1 MDEEE
6 PAGRLRREPTEIV
19 RRFLRPAP
27 AEITVSP
34 SVVSPR
40 QSIDVKVVTP
50 KPIGNVTSARI
61 ELGYDNFYRYR
72 WAGRPDAAA
81 TATTDAMW
89 LTEDVGTTYGTDRNT
104 KDWVSV
110 NTVELPTATF
120 EFTDGSATFRIPSWA
135 PPSSSQIASWSCRLV
150 VQRRGLDFDEQ
161 AEFTVVTGIDDAPGD
176 IGAPEQVTG
185 SVASRLDIEL
195 SRLVFRAGETVEGDV
210 LITPSRDLPDGDVR
224 VKWQGQRDSH
234 PLTRTPGFDETI
246 NGRTVQLEKRL
257 TLREGVPM
265 RLPFQLE
272 LPPDAAPTASA
283 VHSSMRWFVSATMF
297 YAGFA
302 SPGTESVRRPIAVVN
317 AAKAG

>member
-1 MDEEE
+1 M
-6 PAGRLRREPTEIV
+6 

-40 QSIDVKVVTP
+40 QSIDVKVVAP

-72 WAGRPDAAA
+72 WAGRADAAA

-89 LTEDVGTTYGTDRNT
+89 LTQDVGTTYGTDRNT

-110 NTVELPTATF
+110 DTIELPTATS

-135 PPSSSQIASWSCRLV
+135 PASSSQIAGWSCRLV
-150 VQRRGLDFDEQ
+150 VQRRGLDVDEQ
-161 AEFTVVTGIDDAPGD
+161 AEFTVVTGIDDAPTD

-185 SVASRLDIEL
+185 SVATRLDIEL
-195 SRLVFRAGETVEGDV
+195 SRVVFRAGETIEGDL

-246 NGRTVQLEKRL
+246 NGRTVQLEKRV
-257 TLREGVPM
+257 TLRGGAQV

-272 LPPDAAPTASA
+272 LPSDAAPTASA

-297 YAGFA
+297 YAGFG
-302 SPGTESVRRPIAVVN
+302 SPGTESVRRPIAVVST
-317 AAKAG
+317 AGTG

>member
-1 MDEEE
+1 V
-6 PAGRLRREPTEIV
+6 RL
-19 RRFLRPAP
+19 FLRAAP

-40 QSIDVKVVTP
+40 HSIDVHVVTS

-72 WAGRPDAAA
+72 WAGRADAAA
-81 TATTDAMW
+81 TAATNAMW

-110 NTVELPTATF
+110 DAVELPIATSV
-120 EFTDGSATFRIPSWA
+120 FTEASATFRIPSWA

-150 VQRRGLDFDEQ
+150 VQRRGPDVDEL
-161 AEFTVVTGIDDAPGD
+161 AEFTVVAGLDDAPTD
-176 IGAPEQVTG
+176 LGAPEQVTG
-185 SVASRLDIEL
+185 SAASRLDIEL
-195 SRLVFRAGETVEGDV
+195 SQLVFRAGETIQGDV
-210 LITPSRDLPDGDVR
+210 VITPSRDLPNGDVR

-246 NGRTVQLEKRL
+246 NGRSVHLEKRL
-257 TLREGVPM
+257 TLREGTPA

-302 SPGTESVRRPIAVVN
+302 SPGTESVRRPIAVVS
-317 AAKAG
+317 AAASA

>member
-6 PAGRLRREPTEIV
+6 PAGRLRGEPTEIV
-19 RRFLRPAP
+19 RRFLRSAP

-40 QSIDVKVVTP
+40 QSIDVRVVTP

-61 ELGYDNFYRYR
+61 ELGYENFYRYR
-72 WAGRPDAAA
+72 WAGRADAAA

-89 LTEDVGTTYGTDRNT
+89 LTEDVGTTYGTDRHT

-110 NTVELPTATF
+110 DKVELLTPTSV
-120 EFTDGSATFRIPSWA
+120 FTDGSATFRIPSWA
-135 PPSSSQIASWSCRLV
+135 PPSSSQIARWSCRLT
-150 VQRRGLDFDEQ
+150 VQRRGLDVDEQ
-161 AEFTVVTGIDDAPGD
+161 AEFTVVAGIDDAPAD
-176 IGAPEQVTG
+176 IGVPEQVTG
-185 SVASRLDIEL
+185 SVASRLDVEL
-195 SRLVFRAGETVEGDV
+195 SRLIFRAGETIEGDV
-210 LITPSRDLPDGDVR
+210 LITPSRDLPNGDVQ

-246 NGRTVQLEKRL
+246 TGRTVQLAKQL
-257 TLREGVPM
+257 TLREGAAV

-283 VHSSMRWFVSATMF
+283 VHSSMRWFVSATMS
-297 YAGFA
+297 YAGYA
-302 SPGTESVRRPIAVVN
+302 SPGTESVRRPIAVVS
-317 AAKAG
+317 AAQAG

>member
-19 RRFLRPAP
+19 RRFLRSAR

-40 QSIDVKVVTP
+40 QSIDVRVVAA
-50 KPIGNVTSARI
+50 KPIDNVTSARI

-72 WAGRPDAAA
+72 WAGRADAAA
-81 TATTDAMW
+81 TAATNAMW

-104 KDWVSV
+104 KEWVGV
-110 NTVELPTATF
+110 DTVELTTATSV
-120 EFTDGSATFRIPSWA
+120 FTDGSATFRIPSWA
-135 PPSSSQIASWSCRLV
+135 PPSSSQIAGWSCRLV
-150 VQRRGLDFDEQ
+150 LQRRGLDVDEQ
-161 AEFTVVTGIDDAPGD
+161 AEFTVVTDVEDAPTD
-176 IGAPEQVTG
+176 LGAPEQVTG

-195 SRLVFRAGETVEGDV
+195 PRLVFRAGETIDGDV
-210 LITPSRDLPDGDVR
+210 LITPSRDLPNGDLR

-246 NGRTVQLEKRL
+246 NGRSVQLEKRL
-257 TLREGVPM
+257 TLREGTPM
-265 RLPFQLE
+265 RLPFRLD

-283 VHSSMRWFVSATMF
+283 VHSSMRWFVSATMY

-302 SPGTESVRRPIAVVN
+302 SPGTESVRRPIAVVS
-317 AAKAG
+317 AAQPG